1 MEGAKGT
8 YSLVKNMSSL
18 GYTGSIPST
27 DQKKY
32 IIVMKNNIRPGQAWQ
47 LQL

>member
-8 YSLVKNMSSL
+8 YSLVENMPSL

-27 DQKKY
+27 DQKKN
-32 IIVMKNNIRPGQAWQ
+32 IIMKNNTRPGQA
-47 LQL
+47 